1 MKRTPPLPK
10 PLKKLP
16 VIAGLMLLV
25 GLAYAGSLTSAEPSS
40 VGLSSDRLSRITA
53 AMESD
58 VAAGRIAGAVGLIAR
73 NGQVA
78 YFEAR
83 GKADRERGV
92 AMRPDT
98 VFRIYSMSK
107 PITSAALM
115 MLYEEGRFRLSD
127 PVAKYLPELEKV
139 MVLVDKKAGERG
151 GSSGVGTL
159 LGQREEPEVSPDEY
173 ELVKPSRA
181 MTVQDLM
188 RHTSGLTYGFSQND
202 LVDRM
207 YRKARLLNFDKT
219 LAEAVA
225 KLGTLPLKYQPGT
238 RFEYSVSVD
247 VQGRLIE
254 VLSGMALDEFL
265 KQRVFDP
272 LQMTDTG
279 FYVPEPNWDRL
290 AQIYQPQ
297 EGGAKIKARDGEL
310 GGRYTKNP
318 ALLSGGGGLV
328 STAADY
334 LRFCQMML
342 NGGELDGARLL
353 SRKTVE
359 LMTIDHLAATG
370 VERDGGY
377 GFGLGVAVANDLA
390 RSGLNGSLGEYNW
403 GGAAGTKFWIDPQEK
418 MIGIYMVQILPH
430 DGLLYGDV
438 FKRLAYQAIAD

>member
-1 MKRTPPLPK
+1 MKRTPPLRS

-16 VIAGLMLLV
+16 ATIGLVLLVVLLAGLV
-25 GLAYAGSLTSAEPSS
+25 YAGSLTSAAPSS

-107 PITSAALM
+107 PITNAALM
-115 MLYEEGRFRLSD
+115 MLYKEGRFRLSD

-159 LGQREEPEVSPDEY
+159 LGERDEPEISPDEY
-173 ELVKPSRA
+173 ELVKPNRA

-219 LAEAVA
+219 LAEAVV
-225 KLGTLPLKYQPGT
+225 KLGALPLKHQPGT

-279 FYVPEPNWDRL
+279 FYVPESNWNRL
-290 AQIYQPQ
+290 AQIYQPL

-310 GGRYTKNP
+310 GGRYTKKP

-328 STAADY
+328 STASDY

-342 NGGELDGARLL
+342 NGGELDEVRLL

-359 LMTIDHLAATG
+359 LMTIDHLAASTVHSIGPPRSRSPPIRSRSACMAEGPSSDG
-370 VERDGGY
+370 VPPP
-377 GFGLGVAVANDLA
+377 
-390 RSGLNGSLGEYNW
+390 
-403 GGAAGTKFWIDPQEK
+403 T
-418 MIGIYMVQILPH
+418 
-430 DGLLYGDV
+430 
-438 FKRLAYQAIAD
+438 

>member
-1 MKRTPPLPK
+1 MKRTPTLTLLRRLPC
-10 PLKKLP
+10 
-16 VIAGLMLLV
+16 IGTALV
-25 GLAYAGSLTSAEPSS
+25 LVSLTYAASLTKTEPAT
-40 VGLSSDRLSRITA
+40 VGLSNDRLARITA

-58 VAAGRIAGAVGLIAR
+58 VAAGRIAGALGLVAR

-98 VFRIYSMSK
+98 IFRIYSMSK
-107 PITSAALM
+107 PITNAALM

-127 PVAKYLPELEKV
+127 PVAKYLPELENV
-139 MVLVDKKAGERG
+139 MVLVDKRAGERG
-151 GSSGVGTL
+151 GPSGVGTL
-159 LGQREEPEVSPDEY
+159 LGDREEPEVSPDEY
-173 ELVKPSRA
+173 ELVKPNRP

-207 YRKARLLNFDKT
+207 YRRARLLDFNKT

-225 KLGTLPLKYQPGT
+225 KLGTLPLKHQPGT
-238 RFEYSVSVD
+238 EFEYSVSVD

-265 KQRVFDP
+265 QQRVFDP
-272 LQMTDTG
+272 LLMADTG
-279 FYVPEPNWDRL
+279 FYVPEPKWNRL
-290 AQIYQPQ
+290 AQIYQPLD
-297 EGGAKIKARDGEL
+297 GGAKIKAREGEL
-310 GGRYTKNP
+310 GGRYTKKP
-318 ALLSGGGGLV
+318 ALLSGGGGMV
-328 STAADY
+328 STASDY

-342 NGGELDGARLL
+342 NGGELDGVRLL

-370 VERDGGY
+370 VDRGNGY
-377 GFGLGVAVANDLA
+377 GFGLGFAVATDLA
-390 RSGLNGSLGEYNW
+390 RSASIGSVGEYNW
-403 GGAAGTKFWIDPQEK
+403 GGAAGTRFWIDPQEK

-430 DGLLYGDV
+430 DGLFYGDV
-438 FKRLAYQAIAD
+438 FRRLAYQAIVD